1 MRNIGSLN
9 TKYKL
14 QRNIS
19 DKRQNETKLNLMSHF
34 NDTNFCRN
42 KVERYD
48 SLYILYNPSERKSV
62 SLSYYD
68 RRLTI
73 GSKM

>member
-1 MRNIGSLN
+1 MRNTGSLN

-19 DKRQNETKLNLMSHF
+19 DKKQNKTKLDLMSHF

-48 SLYILYNPSERKSV
+48 SLYIPHNLSERKSV
-62 SLSYYD
+62 SLSYYN